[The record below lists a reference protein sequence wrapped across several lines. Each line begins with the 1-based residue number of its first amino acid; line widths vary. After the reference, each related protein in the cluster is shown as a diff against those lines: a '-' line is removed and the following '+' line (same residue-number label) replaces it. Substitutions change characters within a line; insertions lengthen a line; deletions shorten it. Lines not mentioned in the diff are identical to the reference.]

1 MIPNKT
7 NYLIHFKPEEQA
19 NWQEEP
25 ELPPLWFEEY
35 YSNQGS
41 LKFASTKSIYIQLW
55 VDDELTRLIE
65 RLRWEKGIHIK
76 WQLYVTNS
84 VQ

>member
-35 YSNQGS
+35 YSNRES
-41 LKFASTKSIYIQLW
+41 LKFASTKSIHIQL
-55 VDDELTRLIE
+55 
-65 RLRWEKGIHIK
+65 
-76 WQLYVTNS
+76 
-84 VQ
+84 